1 MDYFPRINYPEIEQ
15 FDVISVTEHFTSMNV
30 AFNNAD
36 YSKTINFAKSMLEST
51 VRWVYLQVKG
61 EDMKD
66 GGSLY
71 SKTKD
76 VIKLLKPHL
85 IGQEFVEEILDKQM
99 DIIGDVGRVR
109 NYTAESH
116 GHADRVSHFEKAQAQ
131 YIMYTA
137 TANCNF
143 LLELYYYN
151 THSAKENAVGSP
163 ITVQD
168 NFKKLDNLYR
178 DDDAGITYC
187 LEETTKIIRQVI
199 IELKVA
205 IDPDID
211 GEFFREHIDPF
222 MEDDAQQEK
231 HSIQTYTFYSKK
243 RDLHYTVDL
252 TGEGKLIYI
261 TKEYPD

>member
-143 LLELYYYN
+143 LLELANYKFN
-151 THSAKENAVGSP
+151 PNKPGIFQWQSV
-163 ITVQD
+163 
-168 NFKKLDNLYR
+168 
-178 DDDAGITYC
+178 DDVF
-187 LEETTKIIRQVI
+187 LMV
-199 IELKVA
+199 
-205 IDPDID
+205 
-211 GEFFREHIDPF
+211 
-222 MEDDAQQEK
+222 
-231 HSIQTYTFYSKK
+231 
-243 RDLHYTVDL
+243 
-252 TGEGKLIYI
+252 
-261 TKEYPD
+261 